1 MDIQKLGLKE
11 TLEALRIEISES
23 ILLSEG
29 KEIRFEMGE
38 IELEMQVVIEK
49 SKEAKGGVKFW
60 VVEMGGGAAAKDSIT
75 HKIKIPFKPI
85 WKNGKPV
92 WTGSN
97 DIPD

>member
-49 SKEAKGGVKFW
+49 SKDIKGGVKFW
-60 VVEMGGGAAAKDSIT
+60 VVEMGGGMADKDSIT
-75 HKIKIPFKPI
+75 QKIPFKPI

-92 WTGSN
+92 WTGSD

>member
-23 ILLSEG
+23 ILVSEG

-49 SKEAKGGVKFW
+49 SKNGTGGVKFW
-60 VVEMGGGAAAKDSIT
+60 VVEMGGGEGFDNS
-75 HKIKIPFKPI
+75 
-85 WKNGKPV
+85 
-92 WTGSN
+92 
-97 DIPD
+97 

>member
-49 SKEAKGGVKFW
+49 SKESKGGVKFW
-60 VVEMGGGAAAKDSIT
+60 VVEMGCGMAAKDSIT
-75 HKIKIPFKPI
+75 HKIKISFTSI
-85 WKNGKPV
+85 WKDGKPV
-92 WTGSN
+92 LTASD

>member
-11 TLEALRIEISES
+11 TLEALRVELSES
-23 ILLSEG
+23 ILVSEG

-49 SKEAKGGVKFW
+49 SKEGKGGVKFW
-60 VVEMGGGAAAKDSIT
+60 VVEMGGGMVAKDSIT
-75 HKIKIPFKPI
+75 HKIKIPF

-92 WTGSN
+92 WTGSD

>member
-29 KEIRFEMGE
+29 KEIRFEMGK

-49 SKEAKGGVKFW
+49 SKEGKGGVKFW
-60 VVEMGGGAAAKDSIT
+60 VVEMGGGMAAKDSIT
-75 HKIKIPFKPI
+75 HKIKIPFTPI
-85 WKNGKPV
+85 WKDGKPV
-92 WTGSN
+92 LTASD

>member
-11 TLEALRIEISES
+11 MLEALWIEISES

-38 IELEMQVVIEK
+38 IELEMQVVVEK
-49 SKEAKGGVKFW
+49 SKEGKGGVKFW
-60 VVEMGGGAAAKDSIT
+60 VVEMGGGMAAKDSIT

-85 WKNGKPV
+85 WKNGKSV
-92 WTGSN
+92 WTGSD